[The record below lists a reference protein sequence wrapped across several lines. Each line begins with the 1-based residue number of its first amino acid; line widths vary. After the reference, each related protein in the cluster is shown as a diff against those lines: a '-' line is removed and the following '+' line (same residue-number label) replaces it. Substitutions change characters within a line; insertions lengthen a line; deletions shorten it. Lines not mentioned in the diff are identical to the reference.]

1 MGAEEML
8 IIAITG
14 MPGAGKTKVAEALG
28 SLGMKR
34 VAMGDMI
41 RQETKRRGLVEDD
54 KNMGNVMREMRERY
68 GAGAVA
74 ELCLR
79 VIEGMNEKV
88 VVVDGIRSVSEVE
101 TFRSAGEVKLLAVLA
116 SRRRRFALLSE
127 RKRSDDPPD
136 MKSFDARDEREL
148 SIGIGSAIALADE
161 AISNEHLRPQELAD
175 ASIGIAR
182 GWMGPANG

>member
-1 MGAEEML
+1 MAAEEML

-14 MPGAGKTKVAEALG
+14 MPGAGKTTAAEALG
-28 SLGMKR
+28 MLGLKR

-41 RQETKRRGLVEDD
+41 RQETRRRGLVEDD

-74 ELCLR
+74 ELCLQ
-79 VIEGMNEKV
+79 VIESMNEKV

-101 TFRSAGEVKLLAVLA
+101 AFRKAGDVKLLALLA
-116 SRRRRFALLSE
+116 SRQRRFALLTE

-136 MKSFDARDEREL
+136 MKSFNARDEREL
-148 SIGIGSAIALADE
+148 SIGIGNAIALADE
-161 AISNEHLRPQELAD
+161 AISNEHLHRQELAD

-182 GWMGPANG
+182 GWMNSAGS